1 MSDKNASDAKS
12 VSLFDDVSVLADQ
25 FLPAKT
31 DRVVRA
37 YKF

>member
-12 VSLFDDVSVLADQ
+12 VSLFDDVSVLAGQ